1 MSQCTTNFEAI
12 KKRKQEEDKLSEDF
26 KPPKVTKK
34 QSTIDFKN
42 KVSDKPTP
50 SRTSQCLTDVG
61 RAINLLERVIAR
73 QDRAQECIDH
83 LTEIFS
89 RAAQDDSS
97 DEPVGD
103 MVSKKL

>member
-1 MSQCTTNFEAI
+1 MCTTNFEAI
-12 KKRKQEEDKLSEDF
+12 KKRKLDEDKLSEDF
-26 KPPKVTKK
+26 KPPKITKK

-50 SRTSQCLTDVG
+50 SRTTQCLTDVG
-61 RAINLLERVIAR
+61 RAISMLERVIER
-73 QDRAQECIDH
+73 QDRAQECIDR

-97 DEPVGD
+97 EEREVA